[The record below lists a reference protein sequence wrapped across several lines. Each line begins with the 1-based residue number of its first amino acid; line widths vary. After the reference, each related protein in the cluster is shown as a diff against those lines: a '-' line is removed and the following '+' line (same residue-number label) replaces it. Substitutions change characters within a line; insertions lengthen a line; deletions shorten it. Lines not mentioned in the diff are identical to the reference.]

1 MIEGLVVLALV
12 GVIALVVGL
21 AFGRVVAAPAIR
33 RVGDRVDA
41 DDEPS
46 DRPA

>member
-21 AFGRVVAAPAIR
+21 VFGRVVAAPAIR
-33 RVGDRVDA
+33 RVADRVDA
-41 DDEPS
+41 DDEPG